1 MEQRDRELG
10 LPSRR
15 PRLEPVPD
23 PRVPETLPPDGDAT
37 VGEVLRWLMDE
48 AEAEAVVYLR
58 LGPGG
63 EERLLVE
70 PRGLPGPDVTYLAR
84 HARDI
89 IVKGEIDAE
98 VNEPTAHARWLG
110 RTGSK
115 ILLLRG
121 VTQGEADEALRFARF
136 VIEWQSAPRGEVAPI
151 LEQRVRQV
159 PGIAWAEAVDGD
171 PPTVR
176 ILYARDAEPSVAK
189 AEVLRAL
196 GPAEARVEEVEPSA
210 SEEPRVR
217 LIDLNV
223 DDAGDAAVDVLLDWK
238 GQTLRGRARGKPT
251 AAGRSYASALAV
263 ADAMKPLLESDVE
276 IEGLF
281 RTDGP
286 DQDDVLVVT
295 IRVGG
300 QRYVGAVTESRGE
313 EDVGGARAVL
323 DALNRRLPQI
333 AGRSGRI

>member
-1 MEQRDRELG
+1 MDQRDRELG
-10 LPSRR
+10 LPSPR
-15 PRLEPVPD
+15 PQAEPVAD
-23 PRVPETLPPDGDAT
+23 PRAPESLPPDGDAT
-37 VGEVLRWLMDE
+37 VGEVLRWLLDE
-48 AEAEAVVYLR
+48 VEAEAVVYLR

-89 IVKGEIDAE
+89 IIKGEIDAE

-115 ILLLRG
+115 IVLLRG
-121 VTQGEADEALRFARF
+121 VTQADADEALRFARF
-136 VIEWQSAPRGEVAPI
+136 VIEWLSAPRGEVASV

-159 PGIAWAEAVDGD
+159 PGVAWAEAFDGD

-176 ILYARDAEPSVAK
+176 ILYARDADPSFAK

-196 GPAEARVEEVEPSA
+196 GPAEARVEDVEPSA

-217 LIDLNV
+217 LVDLNV
-223 DDAGDAAVDVLLDWK
+223 DDAEESAVDVILDWK
-238 GQTLRGRARGKPT
+238 GQSLRGRGRGKGT
-251 AAGRSYASALAV
+251 VAGRSYASALAV

-281 RTDGP
+281 RTDAA
-286 DQDDVLVVT
+286 DQGDVLVVT

-300 QRYVGAVTESRGE
+300 QRYVGAVTASRGQ